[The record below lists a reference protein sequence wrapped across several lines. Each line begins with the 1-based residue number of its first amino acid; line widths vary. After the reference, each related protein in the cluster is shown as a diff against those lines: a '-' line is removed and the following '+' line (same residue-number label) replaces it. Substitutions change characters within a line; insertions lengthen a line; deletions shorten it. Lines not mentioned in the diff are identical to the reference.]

1 MGSTFTHG
9 MFSASN
15 PILFSLKKFLGIL
28 LRLYK
33 CFADDIAHG
42 SFYMQMSHLII
53 LFFEL
58 HQWEQGIKAHTRHV
72 LLYNCRPNTWSDS

>member
-9 MFSASN
+9 MVSALN
-15 PILFSLKKFLGIL
+15 PILKFLGIL

-33 CFADDIAHG
+33 CFAYDIAHG
-42 SFYMQMSHLII
+42 SFDMQMLHLII